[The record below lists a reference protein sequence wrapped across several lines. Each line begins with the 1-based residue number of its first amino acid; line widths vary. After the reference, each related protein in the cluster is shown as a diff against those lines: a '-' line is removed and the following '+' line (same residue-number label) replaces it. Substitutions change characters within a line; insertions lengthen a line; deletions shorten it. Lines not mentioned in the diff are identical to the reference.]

1 MHIPLN
7 SGEENDIWF
16 WQHENSGFYSVKSCY
31 QWLQV
36 SKGRWSA
43 DMESNLWRSLWK
55 TKVPPKVIH
64 FVWKAITGC
73 LPTRTQ
79 LYTKHVPVQLDCP
92 CCSREEE
99 SIFHVLVTC
108 NFAQSCWNLSS
119 VPTGAISGTAFGEW
133 IEQLLVKCQPV
144 VFEEALMVAWAI
156 WKARNELLWNRNV
169 TRAAE
174 VITTATTVLNQWKTA
189 AANRFSPLPAVVNNT
204 SNHDNNWTAPDA
216 GFLKVNV
223 DGAVFSASGSFGVGG
238 LARDSNGQLIEVFCM
253 HKAGCFQPSLV
264 EAIGVKEALSWIK
277 NKGWEHVTLETDSLV
292 VVQALQSNVVMHSVF
307 GSTITYCLNLLK
319 SLSHVNV
326 CFVKRS
332 ANNTAHCLAR
342 GACYWSD
349 CIFVG
354 SNVPTAISTAV
365 MADLVVLS

>member
-1 MHIPLN
+1 
-7 SGEENDIWF
+7 
-16 WQHENSGFYSVKSCY
+16 
-31 QWLQV
+31 
-36 SKGRWSA
+36 
-43 DMESNLWRSLWK
+43 MESNLWRSLWK

-119 VPTGAISGTAFGEW
+119 VPTAVIGGTAFGDW

-156 WKARNELLWNRNV
+156 WKARNELLWNKNV

-238 LARDSNGQLIEVFCM
+238 LARDSNGQLIEAFCM

-332 ANNTAHCLAR
+332 ANNAAHCLAR

-365 MADLVVLS
+365 MADLAVLS